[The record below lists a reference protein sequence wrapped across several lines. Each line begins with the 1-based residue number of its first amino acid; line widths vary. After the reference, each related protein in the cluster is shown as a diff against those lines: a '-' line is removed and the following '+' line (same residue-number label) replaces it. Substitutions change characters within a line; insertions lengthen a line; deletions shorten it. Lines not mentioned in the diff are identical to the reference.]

1 MVHAMSRKLVRGIF
15 GLVLV
20 SVAVHLGVAKV
31 WTEPYPALFQPGF
44 GGFGGRQGQP
54 DTMTTAPQEAVV
66 VTYADGGTAS
76 FSHLEVMRQSKSG
89 PLAVFRSA
97 FVVDSRRRSDPR
109 TVAWLEQRL
118 ADLGGGR
125 RPVRAVITGCEVTYD
140 VYTRQPLR
148 ATTTD
153 TVTVSFPGGDGRG

>member
-1 MVHAMSRKLVRGIF
+1 MSRKIVRLLF

-20 SVAVHLGVAKV
+20 GVVVQLGVAKI

-54 DTMTTAPQEAVV
+54 ETMATVPQVAVV
-66 VTYADGGTAS
+66 VTYADGSTAS

-89 PLAVFRSA
+89 PLVVFRSA
-97 FVVDSRRRSDPR
+97 FADSRRRSDPR

-125 RPVRAVITGCEVTYD
+125 QPVRAVIIEREVTHAID
-140 VYTRQPLR
+140 DPQPLR
-148 ATTTD
+148 VSTTG
-153 TVTVSFPGGDGRG
+153 TVAVSFGGGGNG